1 MKNKIYDFYLRRD
14 EESPAY
20 KLFRGTESDFKRVET
35 LYEELWS
42 MVIDKNPS
50 ADAVW
55 DVSDDTLSDD
65 PILLSWEGAG
75 VEIVAEDS
83 DTHEQYWYFGWQTP
97 SIAGPSL
104 RFSQKLQPIGTQVI
118 AR

>member
-42 MVIDKNPS
+42 MVIDKNS
-50 ADAVW
+50 SEDI
-55 DVSDDTLSDD
+55 SDDTLSDD
-65 PILLSWEGAG
+65 PILLSWEGAA
-75 VEIVAEDS
+75 VEIVAEDIN
-83 DTHEQYWYFGWQTP
+83 THEQYWYFGWQTP

-118 AR
+118 GR